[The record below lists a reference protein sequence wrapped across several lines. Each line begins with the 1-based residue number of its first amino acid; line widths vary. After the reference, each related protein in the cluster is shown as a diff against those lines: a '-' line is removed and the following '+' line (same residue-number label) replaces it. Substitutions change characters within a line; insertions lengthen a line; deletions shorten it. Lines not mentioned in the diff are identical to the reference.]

1 MAHVVPRESPAPPVV
16 PPGSHEERE
25 AFRRLQA
32 RLAATFRELFP
43 DPGAARTVVV
53 VPSLS
58 FDQEVMAKI
67 AGVLHYEERLLCLL
81 LLLRLPCTRLIYVTS
96 GPIAESTIDYYLQ
109 LLPGIPH
116 QHARRRLDLF
126 CCHDA
131 SLQPLSAKVLA
142 RPRLLARIREAIRDP
157 RTAHLTCFTV
167 SALERTLAV
176 RLGVPI
182 YGCDPDLLDLG
193 SKSGGRKV
201 FREAGVAVPAGV
213 EDLRDERDVA
223 EALAALK
230 ARDPNLRRAVVKLNE
245 GFSGE
250 GNAVFR
256 FDDDGAPEGGAL
268 SGWVRA
274 RLPSL
279 AFEARDMAWELYRAK
294 LRSMGGVV
302 EAFVEGAEKRSPSAQ
317 YRVDPLGRVEVIS
330 THDQVLGGP
339 SGQTFLGC
347 QFPADHAYRLEVQAA
362 GLRAAAI
369 LRDRGVLGRF
379 GVDFLAVREGDRW
392 KHYGIGDRRTHPA
405 GHGAR
410 RRDHRPRQ
418 ALPRRPPAG
427 PGRHPAGEPARAPD
441 PGAAH
446 GRGRRRPGDH
456 RRGRADQAG
465 AEAHR
470 GVLEPPDRQWPGRG
484 GDPVAR
490 PPEAAGGGVRQP
502 LTDPRLAGQERALGH
517 QVERGGGGREHAGQG
532 GRDRRRRVRTGRP
545 PL

>member
-1 MAHVVPRESPAPPVV
+1 MAHVVPRESPATPVV
-16 PPGSHEERE
+16 QPGSHEERE

-32 RLAATFRELFP
+32 RLAATFREVFP
-43 DPGAARTVVV
+43 DPGAARTVIVI
-53 VPSLS
+53 PSLS

-96 GPIAESTIDYYLQ
+96 APIAESTLDYYLQ

-116 QHARRRLDLF
+116 RHARRRLDLF

-213 EDLRDERDVA
+213 EDLRDEQDVA
-223 EALAALK
+223 GALAALK

-256 FDDDGAPEGGAL
+256 FDDGAPKGGAL
-268 SGWVRA
+268 AGWVRS

-339 SGQTFLGC
+339 SGQIFLGC
-347 QFPADHAYRLEVQAA
+347 QFPADPAYRLEVQAA

-369 LRDRGVLGRF
+369 LRERGVLGRF
-379 GVDFLAVREGDRW
+379 GVDFLSVREGDRW
-392 KHYGIGDRRTHPA
+392 QHYAIEINLRKGGTTHPFLML
-405 GHGAR
+405 
-410 RRDHRPRQ
+410 Q
-418 ALPRRPPAG
+418 F
-427 PGRHPAGEPARAPD
+427 
-441 PGAAH
+441 
-446 GRGRRRPGDH
+446 
-456 RRGRADQAG
+456 
-465 AEAHR
+465 
-470 GVLEPPDRQWPGRG
+470 
-484 GDPVAR
+484 
-490 PPEAAGGGVRQP
+490 
-502 LTDPRLAGQERALGH
+502 LTD
-517 QVERGGGGREHAGQG
+517 GRYDPETGAYHTP
-532 GRDRRRRVRTGRP
+532 TGRP
-545 PL
+545 CFYCATDNLQAERYRGLTPDDLIDVAVRNGLHFHGGTCEGVVFHLIGALSEFGKVGMVCVAATPERARRLYEETAAILDRESSGFGPGELDEAPAERAAELGPAD